1 MMRAPDHS
9 LYLKLTLQVFR
20 ISAFPGHHVHT
31 VRGVLYTVEEFASNQ
46 THISMKMVI

>member
-20 ISAFPGHHVHT
+20 ISTFLGH
-31 VRGVLYTVEEFASNQ
+31 VLYTVEAFECNH
-46 THISMKMVI
+46 THISMIFMGAYY